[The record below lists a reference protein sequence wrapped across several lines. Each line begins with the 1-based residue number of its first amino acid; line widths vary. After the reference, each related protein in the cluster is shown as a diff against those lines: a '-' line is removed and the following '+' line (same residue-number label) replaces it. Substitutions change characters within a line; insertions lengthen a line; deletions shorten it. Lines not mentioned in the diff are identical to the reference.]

1 MSNLAI
7 FAALMLS
14 SFLSSAILTR
24 IFISSNSLL
33 DHPNERSLHSI
44 PVPRNGGLS
53 IVISI
58 LFHSC
63 IVLYWYSH
71 DVYALYIGLG
81 LVLIATVSFCD
92 DHFDLSAKS
101 RIIVH
106 ILAAWLLIKSGLA
119 ADVFYVPGLNID
131 IPMIAGILLT
141 LFFIVWMINLYNFM
155 DGMDGLSGGM
165 GVIGFGGFA
174 CLAFIEN
181 DLLFSFIC
189 MVIVF
194 SIAGF
199 LIFNFPPARI
209 FMGDVGA
216 SSLGFLL
223 AAMSLWGEK
232 RQLFQLWEA
241 VLLFSPFIVDATV
254 TLLRRIVHGEKIWQ
268 AHKSHYYQQLV
279 LSGWGHKKT
288 VLFEYAVM
296 LACAITVVA
305 VHNKSHEAA
314 QISALAW
321 LVFYLVLVLWIPKLA
336 GIKRK

>member
-1 MSNLAI
+1 MSNLVI
-7 FAALMLS
+7 FPALMLS
-14 SFLSSAILTR
+14 SFLSSAMLTR

-58 LFHSC
+58 LFHSG
-63 IVLYWYSH
+63 IVLYWYSY
-71 DVYALYIGLG
+71 DVYALYMGLG
-81 LVLIATVSFCD
+81 LALIATVSFCD

-106 ILAAWLLIKSGLA
+106 FIAAWLLVESGLA
-119 ADVFYVPGLNID
+119 TDVITIPGLNIGV
-131 IPMIAGILLT
+131 PGIAATLLT
-141 LFFIVWMINLYNFM
+141 LLFIVWMINLYNFM

-165 GVIGFGGFA
+165 GVIGFGG
-174 CLAFIEN
+174 LAYLSFIEN

-189 MVIVF
+189 LVIVF

-199 LIFNFPPARI
+199 LLFNFPPARI

-241 VLLFSPFIVDATV
+241 ILLFSPFIVDATV
-254 TLLRRIVHGEKIWQ
+254 TLLRRMVHGEKIWQ

-296 LACAITVVA
+296 FACLITVVV
-305 VHNKSHEAA
+305 VHNRGQEM
-314 QISALAW
+314 ALFAIIAW
-321 LVFYLVLVLWIPKLA
+321 LAFYLALVLWIPGQA
-336 GIKRK
+336 RS